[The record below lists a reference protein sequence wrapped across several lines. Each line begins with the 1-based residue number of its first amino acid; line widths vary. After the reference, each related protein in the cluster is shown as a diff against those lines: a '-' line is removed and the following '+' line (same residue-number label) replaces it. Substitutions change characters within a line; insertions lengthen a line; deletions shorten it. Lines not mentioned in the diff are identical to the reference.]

1 MEKDLIQF
9 HEKLTEFV
17 QNKIFHILGLVLICI
32 LIAGIFIGVKLYF
45 EHKEKK
51 AYSLLISALNSNN
64 LKDLENLAQKYS
76 STKAGLEAS
85 LFLFSNFYQKKDLNS
100 AQKYLSIYKK
110 HTKSYFNPIVNY
122 AEGKLLEEKKEFN
135 KAISFYEKSLKKF
148 KPLDHYLYLDIAR
161 LFEKQGDLQK
171 AKKYYPSI

>member
-1 MEKDLIQF
+1 M
-9 HEKLTEFV
+9 
-17 QNKIFHILGLVLICI
+17 
-32 LIAGIFIGVKLYF
+32 
-45 EHKEKK
+45 
-51 AYSLLISALNSNN
+51 
-64 LKDLENLAQKYS
+64 AQRYS

-171 AKKYYPSI
+171 AKKYYQTFLSEFPQSEFVALVKYKLSKLNNKTN